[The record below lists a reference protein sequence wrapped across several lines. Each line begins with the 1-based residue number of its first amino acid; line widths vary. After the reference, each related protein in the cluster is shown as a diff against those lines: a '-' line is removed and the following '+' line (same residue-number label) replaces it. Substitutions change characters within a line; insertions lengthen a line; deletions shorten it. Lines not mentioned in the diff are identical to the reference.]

1 MFRLKEKE
9 IRENNE
15 RLTYC
20 SDEFIDPMKIVEAME
35 NSDFPIKEVYLSEEA
50 DVGFYY
56 FGGTYSV
63 EKAKELYPKVKDDV
77 KSVCIHMKYGCDI
90 LIKENIL
97 RITYPS
103 NITFNIGKYINLN

>member
-9 IRENNE
+9 IWGNNE

-20 SDEFIDPMKIVEAME
+20 SDEFIDPMKIAEAME

-77 KSVCIHMKYGCDI
+77 KSVCIRMKYGCDI

-97 RITYPS
+97 RVTYPS